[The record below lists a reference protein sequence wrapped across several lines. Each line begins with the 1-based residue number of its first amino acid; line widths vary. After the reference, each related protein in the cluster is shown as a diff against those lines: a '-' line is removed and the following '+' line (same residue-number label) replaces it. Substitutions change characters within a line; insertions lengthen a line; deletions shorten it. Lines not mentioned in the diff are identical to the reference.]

1 MSRQRIERRLLDVH
15 ARLKRAREELAV
27 LSEQL
32 VAFNDTADETRVRA
46 LVSASPE
53 AGKDHRA
60 AQRHADAM
68 ARSRLAALA
77 SIAELEKVQGELLD
91 KLVPESR

>member
-15 ARLKRAREELAV
+15 ARLMRAREELAV
-27 LSEQL
+27 LDAQL

-53 AGKDHRA
+53 ATKDHRE
-60 AQRHADAM
+60 AQRHAEAM
-68 ARSRLAALA
+68 ARSRFAALA

-91 KLVPESR
+91 RLVPESR